1 MAEYLIR
8 LIFKLTDRLS
18 FCFLA
23 YPSSTVSD
31 YFIAIKGK
39 WSSNGKNLLII
50 SVYAPQKLSEKRMMW
65 QYLNHMIDTWKGEVI
80 VMGDFNEVRFQEE
93 RYGSIFNAQRAA
105 AFNSFIS
112 LGGLV
117 EVSLGGY
124 FFTWSYKSATK
135 MSKLDRFLIL
145 EDLMR
150 SCPNISAITLDR
162 YLSDH
167 MPILLRKISFDYG
180 PTPFRFYHYLFHID
194 GFDSFMADTWRD
206 MVVTETNA
214 MLKLLTKLKLLKMQ
228 IRTWVKVHKNK
239 SQNQKTDLKKGLA
252 DIDSILD
259 KGDGTSKIMEE
270 HMNIIK
276 QLAALDNIASMEL
289 AQKSKMRWSIEGD
302 ENSKSFHGIINKQRN
317 NLAIRGILVD
327 GSWIEDPKVV
337 KNQFLSHFKERFN
350 KPCSSHFTVGMDFPN
365 KLSVD
370 QINDLERPI
379 TKDEIK
385 GAAWDCG
392 SDKSPSP
399 DGFTFGFFR
408 RYWNFLE
415 PDVVDAVN
423 HFYVYGF
430 FPKEGDLVN
439 EVQSTFIA
447 NRQILDGPFIL
458 NELIQWCKAKKKQSM
473 IFKVDF
479 EKAFDYVRWDFLD
492 DALKNFRF
500 GDRWHS
506 WIQSCLRSLRGS
518 ILINGSPTME
528 FQFHKGLKQGVS
540 LDSSLKLTHLFYAD
554 DVVFVGQWCDSNINT
569 IVHVL
574 ECFFRAFGL
583 RINIH
588 KSKLLGVAVENSKV
602 ELAAHNISCMTLNFP
617 FSYLCV
623 KASGR
628 MSRINSSDETINKRL
643 QRLSKWKMKTLSIG
657 GRLTLLKSVLGSIPI
672 YYMSM
677 YKVSIQVLRKMESI
691 RSHFFNGADPNT
703 RKMALIKWDNEMDE
717 NTEVLDEGLGR
728 RCPLKLR
735 FSRGGIEQE
744 QFAALLSCV
753 EGLILP
759 PIFDRWY
766 WPLSGS
772 GDYSVASGHE
782 FEEVQVASSNSEAQ
796 FNEVIHI
803 ETHETASE
811 EEAISQAQKE
821 FPLLDT
827 SVNEPSEENLE
838 VLQEQIT
845 DSNTENFQIQET
857 ENDVS
862 LNMNSVS
869 SAEPDVVQVGDIEPK
884 TPGSPA
890 HATDTHSIDTNNV
903 PDEVDDLDEIQDID
917 ETLLVELDAVG
928 DFSVNDLGSSS
939 NDMKED
945 PRALE
950 YDFETNRIADEDSY
964 SNDLGSVSNE
974 TKPDPHTS
982 EHDLET
988 THSVDEDSYSKEVG
1002 STLYEETRGLEH
1014 DIETKS
1020 SGEQESD
1027 SKGLDSTLDEVKQ
1040 DPTGSDHDLETQHS
1054 GNDDS
1059 YSKDLNSTL
1068 NEIKQDP
1075 QAFDHD
1081 LETERPGD
1089 EDFYSKD
1096 LASTLDERKQDPHTS
1111 EYDLETKRSIDE
1123 DSYTKDLEST
1133 FSEMRRDP
1141 QALEHRLET
1150 FYSVDD
1156 SFYSKHVESTLNEMN
1171 QDKHALEH
1179 DIKTN
1184 NSSEAEVKSQ
1194 NEKET
1199 SNTEVEGASDAEASK
1214 RELINDANE
1223 ALLPLETE
1231 SSTPLAGSGSAT
1243 VANHGTEKAT
1253 STSDTDK
1260 E

>member
-1 MAEYLIR
+1 QESREVPHLSPRDGSVAGSEHSLESSDSSSESNDDDDDDDDEGGVENREGLEVGNDDEDKESKHID
-8 LIFKLTDRLS
+8 KLDEIQS
-18 FCFLA
+18 
-23 YPSSTVSD
+23 
-31 YFIAIKGK
+31 AIK
-39 WSSNGKNLLII
+39 WTEYDQKNLMNLGTSEMERNRRLENLIARRRARKTMRMQAENNLIDLESTDLPWNIPPI
-50 SVYAPQKLSEKRMMW
+50 STARNNP
-65 QYLNHMIDTWKGEVI
+65 
-80 VMGDFNEVRFQEE
+80 
-93 RYGSIFNAQRAA
+93 
-105 AFNSFIS
+105 
-112 LGGLV
+112 
-117 EVSLGGY
+117 
-124 FFTWSYKSATK
+124 
-135 MSKLDRFLIL
+135 
-145 EDLMR
+145 
-150 SCPNISAITLDR
+150 
-162 YLSDH
+162 
-167 MPILLRKISFDYG
+167 FDY
-180 PTPFRFYHYLFHID
+180 
-194 GFDSFMADTWRD
+194 DS
-206 MVVTETNA
+206 N
-214 MLKLLTKLKLLKMQ
+214 
-228 IRTWVKVHKNK
+228 
-239 SQNQKTDLKKGLA
+239 
-252 DIDSILD
+252 
-259 KGDGTSKIMEE
+259 
-270 HMNIIK
+270 
-276 QLAALDNIASMEL
+276 DNIPGSAPSVFMQRRNPFDLPYDSSEEKPDL
-289 AQKSKMRWSIEGD
+289 VGDTFHQEFAVAQ
-302 ENSKSFHGIINKQRN
+302 
-317 NLAIRGILVD
+317 
-327 GSWIEDPKVV
+327 PK
-337 KNQFLSHFKERFN
+337 E
-350 KPCSSHFTVGMDFPN
+350 P
-365 KLSVD
+365 
-370 QINDLERPI
+370 
-379 TKDEIK
+379 
-385 GAAWDCG
+385 
-392 SDKSPSP
+392 
-399 DGFTFGFFR
+399 FFR
-408 RYWNFLE
+408 RHESFNVGPSGFGAARSERQESRLKPYFVPERSFADFQRQFSGLSDSKASSV
-415 PDVVDAVN
+415 PDTESVSSV
-423 HFYVYGF
+423 
-430 FPKEGDLVN
+430 GDLEN
-439 EVQSTFIA
+439 KDQIDDEQS
-447 NRQILDGPFIL
+447 
-458 NELIQWCKAKKKQSM
+458 LI
-473 IFKVDF
+473 
-479 EKAFDYVRWDFLD
+479 
-492 DALKNFRF
+492 
-500 GDRWHS
+500 
-506 WIQSCLRSLRGS
+506 
-518 ILINGSPTME
+518 
-528 FQFHKGLKQGVS
+528 
-540 LDSSLKLTHLFYAD
+540 
-554 DVVFVGQWCDSNINT
+554 
-569 IVHVL
+569 
-574 ECFFRAFGL
+574 
-583 RINIH
+583 
-588 KSKLLGVAVENSKV
+588 V
-602 ELAAHNISCMTLNFP
+602 ELGSEKDHDHDSESEREHVSDHVRRPYFVP
-617 FSYLCV
+617 EQV
-623 KASGR
+623 V
-628 MSRINSSDETINKRL
+628 SDETGFSTFQR
-643 QRLSKWKMKTLSIG
+643 RLSEVSD
-657 GRLTLLKSVLGSIPI
+657 S
-672 YYMSM
+672 
-677 YKVSIQVLRKMESI
+677 KVSSVPDTDSDSSDDDLEHKDHIEDEHSLEAEVAYEKDDEHESEIREHLEITSEDEQPVYQSEHVSDHATHGSDTIEDDSIADLIQVPRGDVAE
-691 RSHFFNGADPNT
+691 
-703 RKMALIKWDNEMDE
+703 LIVGNATNEQEVANAEPSMDLMSDEIHMNLGDQELHGNVSSSSSLCEVSDQIYNDNEGDDEVDASVAEPTYYFVDRVDTMERSEVGVTSLLVEESHPREPVYDSSPRSVSRNLSSSSILNDLQAEIPVGEDHPHRDESVQHTEDQHHPTSSVADSSPETMDAQ
-717 NTEVLDEGLGR
+717 NQLPAVLDYKESLIDMDASHELEHVQVSTSNSHERSSEGVHQEEVVSHSEEVESLFGGSLDK
-728 RCPLKLR
+728 PLMTD
-735 FSRGGIEQE
+735 SQE
-744 QFAALLSCV
+744 LQ
-753 EGLILP
+753 
-759 PIFDRWY
+759 
-766 WPLSGS
+766 
-772 GDYSVASGHE
+772 GHE

-869 SAEPDVVQVGDIEPK
+869 SAEPDAVQVGDIEPK

-890 HATDTHSIDTNNV
+890 HATDTHSIDANNV

-945 PRALE
+945 PCALE
-950 YDFETNRIADEDSY
+950 YDFETNRIADEGSY

-974 TKPDPHTS
+974 TKPDPHAS

-1096 LASTLDERKQDPHTS
+1096 LVSTLDERKQDPHTS

-1184 NSSEAEVKSQ
+1184 SSSEAEVKSQ

-1199 SNTEVEGASDAEASK
+1199 SNTEVEDASDAEASK